1 MKIMQQN
8 VMFWGTRRE
17 RYLAESLAEQ
27 SRIIKCISNGN
38 SETKYHIRLCGLWS
52 LALLLGSVQL
62 SSVAHSCLTL
72 CDPMECSKPCF
83 PVHHRLSELAQ
94 TQVYQFS
101 DAIQTSHPLSSP
113 SPSAFNLSKHQG
125 LLQWA
130 ISSNHVAM
138 VLELWLQHQFF
149 QWIFRI
155 DFLIELTG

>member
-149 QWIFRI
+149 QWIFKT
-155 DFLIELTG
+155 DLL